1 MAKLIVAIV
10 GAVVFGKIALFCVFM
25 FCLHVLGYF

>member
-1 MAKLIVAIV
+1 MVKLLIAIV
-10 GAVVFGKIALFCVFM
+10 GAVVFGKIALFCLFA

>member
-1 MAKLIVAIV
+1 MVNLLIAIV
-10 GAVVFGKIALFCVFM
+10 GAIVFGKIVLFCVFM